1 MAMTIEEKIIEHNK
15 NHKVQLTV
23 QMVKYVKRTYK
34 KKNFTQM
41 RKYLGLSVDA
51 FRRLARIAG
60 IDPKSRSETLRKIVE
75 RYAPYMTFK
84 EMADKFG
91 YDQSNWSLLARKYGI
106 KNSKEKAEKIA
117 ENKRKALGNTK
128 KREGYWKEFSEMMRK
143 KWRMEYFRVRSGMPQ
158 QTNFNL
164 RQIPRSVYN
173 KIYYQIRHNG
183 YIQDECDFKT
193 LYYDENTKRSKIEQ
207 NMTEK
212 YKIKFLPISEKK
224 GI

>member
-15 NHKVQLTV
+15 KYKVQLTV

-106 KNSKEKAEKIA
+106 KNSKEKAERIA
-117 ENKRKALGNTK
+117 ENKRKALDNTK

-173 KIYYQIRHNG
+173 KVYHQIRHNG
-183 YIQDECDFKT
+183 YIQDEYDFKT
-193 LYYDENTKRSKIEQ
+193 LYYDENTKRSKIEK

-224 GI
+224 G

>member
-23 QMVKYVKRTYK
+23 QMVKYVKRTYRR
-34 KKNFTQM
+34 KNFTQM

-106 KNSKEKAEKIA
+106 KNSKEKAERIA
-117 ENKRKALGNTK
+117 ENKRKALDNTK

-173 KIYYQIRHNG
+173 KIYYQISHNG
-183 YIQDECDFKT
+183 YIQDEYDFKT

-224 GI
+224 G

>member
-15 NHKVQLTV
+15 KYKVQLTV

-60 IDPKSRSETLRKIVE
+60 VDQKSRSETLRKIVE

-106 KNSKEKAEKIA
+106 KNSKEKAERIA

-183 YIQDECDFKT
+183 YIQDEYDFKT
-193 LYYDENTKRSKIEQ
+193 LYYDENTKRSKIEK

-224 GI
+224 G

>member
-15 NHKVQLTV
+15 KYKVQLTV

-60 IDPKSRSETLRKIVE
+60 VDPKSRSETLRKIVE

-91 YDQSNWSLLARKYGI
+91 YDQSYWSSLARRYGI
-106 KNSKEKAEKIA
+106 KNSKEKAERIA

-164 RQIPRSVYN
+164 RQIPRLVYN

-183 YIQDECDFKT
+183 YIQDEYDFKT
-193 LYYDENTKRSKIEQ
+193 LYYDENTKRSKIEK
-207 NMTEK
+207 NMAEK

-224 GI
+224 G

>member
-106 KNSKEKAEKIA
+106 KNSKEKSERIA

-128 KREGYWKEFSEMMRK
+128 KREGYWKGFSEMMRK

-183 YIQDECDFKT
+183 YIQDEYDFKT
-193 LYYDENTKRSKIEQ
+193 LYYDENTKRSKIEK

-224 GI
+224 G

>member
-1 MAMTIEEKIIEHNK
+1 MTIEEKIIEHNK

-23 QMVKYVKRTYK
+23 QMVKYVKKTYK

-91 YDQSNWSLLARKYGI
+91 YDPYNWSLLARTYRT
-106 KNSKEKAEKIA
+106 KNSKEKAERIA

-183 YIQDECDFKT
+183 YIQDEYDFKT
-193 LYYDENTKRSKIEQ
+193 LYYDENMKRSSYEKEL
-207 NMTEK
+207 TEK

-224 GI
+224 GQ

>member
-15 NHKVQLTV
+15 KYKVQLTV

-60 IDPKSRSETLRKIVE
+60 VDQKSRSETLRKIVE

-106 KNSKEKAEKIA
+106 KNSKEKSERIA

-183 YIQDECDFKT
+183 YIQDEYDFKT
-193 LYYDENTKRSKIEQ
+193 LYYDENTKRSKIEK
-207 NMTEK
+207 NKTER
-212 YKIKFLPISEKK
+212 
-224 GI
+224 

>member
-15 NHKVQLTV
+15 NHRVQLTV

-34 KKNFTQM
+34 KKNFTHM

-60 IDPKSRSETLRKIVE
+60 VDPKSRSETLRKIVE

-91 YDQSNWSLLARKYGI
+91 YDQSYWSSLARRYGI
-106 KNSKEKAEKIA
+106 KNSKEKAERIA
-117 ENKRKALGNTK
+117 ENKRKALGNVK

-158 QTNFNL
+158 QTNLYL
-164 RQIPRSVYN
+164 RQVGRGAYSI
-173 KIYYQIRHNG
+173 IYKYIRDRG
-183 YIQDECDFKT
+183 YIQDENDFKT
-193 LYYDENTKRSKIEQ
+193 LYYDNNTKRSNVEKK
-207 NMTEK
+207 MAEK
-212 YKIKFLPISEKK
+212 YKLKILPISEKK

>member
-15 NHKVQLTV
+15 KYKVQLTV
-23 QMVKYVKRTYK
+23 QMVKYVKRTYR

-41 RKYLGLSVDA
+41 RKYLGLSVDS

-60 IDPKSRSETLRKIVE
+60 VDQKSRSETLRKIVE

-106 KNSKEKAEKIA
+106 KNSKEKAERIA

-183 YIQDECDFKT
+183 YIQDEYDFKT
-193 LYYDENTKRSKIEQ
+193 LYYDENTKRSKIEK
-207 NMTEK
+207 NMAEK

-224 GI
+224 G

>member
-1 MAMTIEEKIIEHNK
+1 MVMTIEEKIIEHNK

-60 IDPKSRSETLRKIVE
+60 VDQKSRSETLRKIVE

-106 KNSKEKAEKIA
+106 KNSKEKAERIA

-164 RQIPRSVYN
+164 RQIPRLVYN

-183 YIQDECDFKT
+183 YIQDEYDFKT
-193 LYYDENTKRSKIEQ
+193 LYYDENTKRSKIEK
-207 NMTEK
+207 NMAEK

-224 GI
+224 G

>member
-1 MAMTIEEKIIEHNK
+1 MTIEEKIIEHNK

-106 KNSKEKAEKIA
+106 KNSKEKSERIA

-183 YIQDECDFKT
+183 YIQDEYDFKT
-193 LYYDENTKRSKIEQ
+193 LYYDENTKRSKIEK
-207 NMTEK
+207 NMIEK

-224 GI
+224 G

>member
-1 MAMTIEEKIIEHNK
+1 
-15 NHKVQLTV
+15 
-23 QMVKYVKRTYK
+23 
-34 KKNFTQM
+34 
-41 RKYLGLSVDA
+41 
-51 FRRLARIAG
+51 
-60 IDPKSRSETLRKIVE
+60 
-75 RYAPYMTFK
+75 MTFK

-106 KNSKEKAEKIA
+106 KNSKEKSERIA

-183 YIQDECDFKT
+183 YIQDEYDFKT
-193 LYYDENTKRSKIEQ
+193 LYYDENTKRSNYEKEL
-207 NMTEK
+207 TEK

-224 GI
+224 GQ

>member
-15 NHKVQLTV
+15 KYKVQLTV
-23 QMVKYVKRTYK
+23 QMVKYVKRTYR

-41 RKYLGLSVDA
+41 RKYLGLSTDA

-60 IDPKSRSETLRKIVE
+60 IDQKSRSETLRKIVE

-106 KNSKEKAEKIA
+106 KNSKEKAERIA
-117 ENKRKALGNTK
+117 ENKRKALDNTK

-183 YIQDECDFKT
+183 YIQDEYDFKT
-193 LYYDENTKRSKIEQ
+193 LYYDENTKRSKIEK
-207 NMTEK
+207 NMAEK

-224 GI
+224 G

>member
-1 MAMTIEEKIIEHNK
+1 MTIEEKIIEHNK
-15 NHKVQLTV
+15 KYKVQLTV

-106 KNSKEKAEKIA
+106 KNSKEKSERIA

-183 YIQDECDFKT
+183 YIQDEYDFKT
-193 LYYDENTKRSKIEQ
+193 LYYDENTKRSKIEK

-224 GI
+224 G

>member
-15 NHKVQLTV
+15 KYKVQLTV

-106 KNSKEKAEKIA
+106 KNSKEKAERIA
-117 ENKRKALGNTK
+117 ENKRKALSNTK

-183 YIQDECDFKT
+183 YIQDEYDFKT
-193 LYYDENTKRSKIEQ
+193 LYYDENTKRSKIEK

-224 GI
+224 G

>member
-15 NHKVQLTV
+15 YHKVQLTV

-75 RYAPYMTFK
+75 KYAPYMTFK

-106 KNSKEKAEKIA
+106 KNSKEKAERIA
-117 ENKRKALGNTK
+117 ENKRKALDNTK

-183 YIQDECDFKT
+183 YIQDEYDFKT

-224 GI
+224 G

>member
-1 MAMTIEEKIIEHNK
+1 MAMTVEEKIIEHNK

-23 QMVKYVKRTYK
+23 QMVKYVKRTYR

-41 RKYLGLSVDA
+41 CKYLGLSVDA

-60 IDPKSRSETLRKIVE
+60 IDPKSRSEKLRKIVE

-106 KNSKEKAEKIA
+106 KNSKEKAERIA

-128 KREGYWKEFSEMMRK
+128 KREGSWKEFSEMMRK

-183 YIQDECDFKT
+183 YIQDEYDFKT
-193 LYYDENTKRSKIEQ
+193 LYYDENTKRSKIEK

-224 GI
+224 G

>member
-1 MAMTIEEKIIEHNK
+1 MTIEEKIIEHNK
-15 NHKVQLTV
+15 KYKVQLTV
-23 QMVKYVKRTYK
+23 QMVKYVKRTYR
-34 KKNFTQM
+34 KKNLTQM

-60 IDPKSRSETLRKIVE
+60 VDQKSRSETLRKIVE

-106 KNSKEKAEKIA
+106 KNSKEKAERIA

-183 YIQDECDFKT
+183 YIQDEYDFKT
-193 LYYDENTKRSKIEQ
+193 LYYDENTKRSKIEE
-207 NMTEK
+207 NMAEK

-224 GI
+224 G

>member
-1 MAMTIEEKIIEHNK
+1 MTIEEKIIEHNK
-15 NHKVQLTV
+15 KYKVQLTV

-60 IDPKSRSETLRKIVE
+60 VDPKSRSETLRKIVE

-106 KNSKEKAEKIA
+106 KNSKEKAERIA
-117 ENKRKALGNTK
+117 ENKRKALDNTK

-183 YIQDECDFKT
+183 YIQDEYDFKT
-193 LYYDENTKRSKIEQ
+193 LYYDENTKRSKIEK

-224 GI
+224 G

>member
-1 MAMTIEEKIIEHNK
+1 MAMTIEEKIIENNK

-106 KNSKEKAEKIA
+106 KNSKEKAERIA
-117 ENKRKALGNTK
+117 ENKRKALDNTK

-164 RQIPRSVYN
+164 RQIPRLVYN

-183 YIQDECDFKT
+183 YIQDEYDFKT
-193 LYYDENTKRSKIEQ
+193 LYYDENTKRSKIEK
-207 NMTEK
+207 NMAEK

-224 GI
+224 G

>member
-15 NHKVQLTV
+15 NHRVQLTV

-34 KKNFTQM
+34 KKNFTHM

-60 IDPKSRSETLRKIVE
+60 VDPKSRSETLRKIVE

-84 EMADKFG
+84 EMAEKFG
-91 YDQSNWSLLARKYGI
+91 YCESNWAHLARKMGI
-106 KNSKEKAEKIA
+106 KSSEEKKKRTKERRRNAINE
-117 ENKRKALGNTK
+117 LK

-158 QTNFNL
+158 QTNLYL
-164 RQIPRSVYN
+164 RQVGRGAYSI
-173 KIYYQIRHNG
+173 IYKYIRDRG
-183 YIQDECDFKT
+183 YIQDENDFKT
-193 LYYDENTKRSKIEQ
+193 LYYDNNTKRSNVEKK
-207 NMTEK
+207 MAEK
-212 YKIKFLPISEKK
+212 YKLKILPISEKK

>member
-60 IDPKSRSETLRKIVE
+60 VDPKSRSETLRKIVE

-106 KNSKEKAEKIA
+106 KNSKEKAERIA

-183 YIQDECDFKT
+183 YIQDEYDFKT
-193 LYYDENTKRSKIEQ
+193 LYYDENTKRSKIEK
-207 NMTEK
+207 NMAEK
-212 YKIKFLPISEKK
+212 YKIKFLSISEKK
-224 GI
+224 G

>member
-1 MAMTIEEKIIEHNK
+1 MTIEEKIIEHNK
-15 NHKVQLTV
+15 NHRVQLTV

-34 KKNFTQM
+34 KKNFTHM

-60 IDPKSRSETLRKIVE
+60 VDPKSRSETLRKIVE

-91 YDQSNWSLLARKYGI
+91 YDQSYWSSLARRYGI
-106 KNSKEKAEKIA
+106 KNSKEKAERIA
-117 ENKRKALGNTK
+117 ENKRKALGNVK

-158 QTNFNL
+158 QTNLYL
-164 RQIPRSVYN
+164 RQVGRGAYSI
-173 KIYYQIRHNG
+173 IYKYIRDRG
-183 YIQDECDFKT
+183 YIQDENDFKT
-193 LYYDENTKRSKIEQ
+193 LYYDNNTKRSNVEKK
-207 NMTEK
+207 MAEK
-212 YKIKFLPISEKK
+212 YKLKILPISEKK

>member
-1 MAMTIEEKIIEHNK
+1 MTIEEKIIEHNK
-15 NHKVQLTV
+15 KYKVQLTV

-106 KNSKEKAEKIA
+106 KNSKEKSERIA

-183 YIQDECDFKT
+183 YIQDEYDFKT
-193 LYYDENTKRSKIEQ
+193 LYYDENTKRSKIEK

-212 YKIKFLPISEKK
+212 YKIKFLPISEKR
-224 GI
+224 G

>member
-60 IDPKSRSETLRKIVE
+60 VDPKSRSEKLRKIVE

-91 YDQSNWSLLARKYGI
+91 YDQSNWALLARKYGI
-106 KNSKEKAEKIA
+106 KNSKEKTERIA
-117 ENKRKALGNTK
+117 ENKRKALDNTK

-173 KIYYQIRHNG
+173 KVYHQIRHNR
-183 YIQDECDFKT
+183 YIQDENDFKT
-193 LYYDENTKRSKIEQ
+193 LYYDDNTKRSSYEKEL
-207 NMTEK
+207 TEK

-224 GI
+224 G

>member
-15 NHKVQLTV
+15 KYKVQLTV

-60 IDPKSRSETLRKIVE
+60 VDPKSRSETLRKIVE

-106 KNSKEKAEKIA
+106 KNSKEKSERIA

-183 YIQDECDFKT
+183 YIQDEYDFKT
-193 LYYDENTKRSKIEQ
+193 LYYDENTKRSKIEK

-224 GI
+224 G

>member
-60 IDPKSRSETLRKIVE
+60 VDPKSRSEKLRKIVE

-91 YDQSNWSLLARKYGI
+91 YDQSNWALLARKYGI
-106 KNSKEKAEKIA
+106 KNSKEKTERIA
-117 ENKRKALGNTK
+117 ENKRKALDNTK

-173 KIYYQIRHNG
+173 KVYHQIRHNR
-183 YIQDECDFKT
+183 YIQDENDFKA
-193 LYYDENTKRSKIEQ
+193 LYYDDNTKRSSYEKEL
-207 NMTEK
+207 TEK

-224 GI
+224 GQ

>member
-15 NHKVQLTV
+15 KYKVQLTV

-60 IDPKSRSETLRKIVE
+60 VDPKSRSETLRKIVE

-106 KNSKEKAEKIA
+106 KNSKEKAERIA

-183 YIQDECDFKT
+183 YIQDEYDFKT
-193 LYYDENTKRSKIEQ
+193 LYYDENTKRSKIEK

-224 GI
+224 G

>member
-15 NHKVQLTV
+15 KYKVQLTV
-23 QMVKYVKRTYK
+23 QMVKYVKRTYR

-41 RKYLGLSVDA
+41 RKYLGLSTDA

-60 IDPKSRSETLRKIVE
+60 VDPKSRSETLRKIVE
-75 RYAPYMTFK
+75 KYAPYMTFK

-106 KNSKEKAEKIA
+106 KNSKEKAERIA
-117 ENKRKALGNTK
+117 ENKRKALDNTK

-183 YIQDECDFKT
+183 YIQDEYDFKT
-193 LYYDENTKRSKIEQ
+193 LYYDENTKRSKIEK

-224 GI
+224 G

>member
-15 NHKVQLTV
+15 KYKVQLTV
-23 QMVKYVKRTYK
+23 QMVKYVKRTYR

-41 RKYLGLSVDA
+41 RKYLGLSTDA

-60 IDPKSRSETLRKIVE
+60 VDPKSRSETLRKIVE
-75 RYAPYMTFK
+75 KYAPYMTFK

-106 KNSKEKAEKIA
+106 KNSKEKAERIA

-183 YIQDECDFKT
+183 YIQDEYDFKT

-224 GI
+224 G

>member
-15 NHKVQLTV
+15 KYKVQLTV
-23 QMVKYVKRTYK
+23 QMVKYVKRTYR

-41 RKYLGLSVDA
+41 RKYLGLSTDA

-60 IDPKSRSETLRKIVE
+60 VDQKSRSETLRKIVE

-106 KNSKEKAEKIA
+106 KNSKEKAERIA
-117 ENKRKALGNTK
+117 ENKRKALDNTK
-128 KREGYWKEFSEMMRK
+128 KREGYWKDFSEMMRK

-173 KIYYQIRHNG
+173 KVYHQIRHNG
-183 YIQDECDFKT
+183 YIQDKYDFKT
-193 LYYDENTKRSKIEQ
+193 LYYDENTKRSKIEK
-207 NMTEK
+207 NMAEK

-224 GI
+224 G

>member
-106 KNSKEKAEKIA
+106 KNSKEKSERIA
-117 ENKRKALGNTK
+117 ENKRKALDNTK

-183 YIQDECDFKT
+183 YIQDEYDFKT
-193 LYYDENTKRSKIEQ
+193 LYYDENTKRSKIEK

-224 GI
+224 G

>member
-1 MAMTIEEKIIEHNK
+1 MTIEEKIIEHNK
-15 NHKVQLTV
+15 KYKVQLTV
-23 QMVKYVKRTYK
+23 QMVKYVKRTYR
-34 KKNFTQM
+34 KKNCTQM

-106 KNSKEKAEKIA
+106 KNSKEKAERIA
-117 ENKRKALGNTK
+117 ENKRKALDNTK

-183 YIQDECDFKT
+183 YIQDEYDFKT
-193 LYYDENTKRSKIEQ
+193 LYYDENTKRSKIEK

-224 GI
+224 G

>member
-15 NHKVQLTV
+15 KYKVQLTV

-60 IDPKSRSETLRKIVE
+60 VDQKSRSETLRKIVE
-75 RYAPYMTFK
+75 KYAPYMTFK

-106 KNSKEKAEKIA
+106 KNSKEKAERIA
-117 ENKRKALGNTK
+117 ENKRKALDNTK

-183 YIQDECDFKT
+183 YIQDEYDFKT
-193 LYYDENTKRSKIEQ
+193 LYYDGNTKRSKIEK

-224 GI
+224 G

>member
-15 NHKVQLTV
+15 KYKVQLTV
-23 QMVKYVKRTYK
+23 QMVKYVKRTYR

-41 RKYLGLSVDA
+41 RKYLGLSTDA

-106 KNSKEKAEKIA
+106 KNSKEKSERIA

-183 YIQDECDFKT
+183 YIQDEYDFKT
-193 LYYDENTKRSKIEQ
+193 LYYDENTKRSKIEK

-212 YKIKFLPISEKK
+212 YKIEFLPISEKK
-224 GI
+224 G